1 MRYNIFRKKVF
12 AFLVVAQLLLT
23 IGCGE
28 SGNNS
33 LNTPIRKEEVVVYQ
47 YAPAVLLLDN
57 AEQDR
62 LDDAK
67 FSVSGCKSG
76 FMKEAS
82 ILSEIALYIGD
93 QSCLVK
99 LLEFRVDDE
108 TYIPSAEDPFSTWL
122 SGDTAVFKSTFDIS
136 RAVQVKVEKQ
146 VSSPVQPKEIV
157 KYQIGSLSSGESKT
171 SPVQTIELPRPI
183 VSIDTAP
190 KFKLAQVNL
199 LGFTREGKG
208 QFQFTLECKS
218 KLVGKGLNSKC
229 GEESLGALSYVLVR
243 DDWSGHPTVFEAM
256 QLFSKDAKRVSVSD
270 IISSSKN
277 RLGGFRT
284 KTAKDKD
291 VLVGPRPITEVAKM
305 LFILRNATGG
315 FSIYQIEG
323 SYGL

>member
-1 MRYNIFRKKVF
+1 MFS
-12 AFLVVAQLLLT
+12 FLVVAQLLT

-28 SGNNS
+28 KGNSS
-33 LNTPIRKEEVVVYQ
+33 LNAPIRKDVVIGYQ
-47 YAPAVLLLDN
+47 NTPTVLLLDN
-57 AEQDR
+57 GEQYR

-99 LLEFRVDDE
+99 LLEFRIDDE
-108 TYIPSAEDPFSTWL
+108 TYIPSAEDPFNTWL
-122 SGDTAVFKSTFDIS
+122 SGDTAVFKSTFDVS
-136 RAVQVKVEKQ
+136 KVVQVKVERQ
-146 VSSPVQPKEIV
+146 VSSPVQAKEVV
-157 KYQIGSLSSGESKT
+157 KYQFGSISSGESKT
-171 SPVQTIELPRPI
+171 SPIQTIELPRPI
-183 VSIDTAP
+183 VSIDTSP
-190 KFKLAQVNL
+190 KFKLVQLSL

-208 QFQFTLECKS
+208 QFQFALECKS
-218 KLVGKGLNSKC
+218 KLVGTGLSSKC
-229 GEESLGALSYVLVR
+229 ADEPLSALSYALVR

-256 QLFSKDAKRVSVSD
+256 QLFSKDAKRVSASD

-291 VLVGPRPITEVAKM
+291 VLVGPLPITEAAKM

-315 FSIYQIEG
+315 FSIYQIE
-323 SYGL
+323 SNYGL

>member
-1 MRYNIFRKKVF
+1 MLF
-12 AFLVVAQLLLT
+12 FLVVAQLLLI

-28 SGNNS
+28 NGNS
-33 LNTPIRKEEVVVYQ
+33 RLVVPTRKEAVITYQNTPT
-47 YAPAVLLLDN
+47 VLLLDN
-57 AEQDR
+57 AEQYR
-62 LDDAK
+62 PDDAK

-99 LLEFRVDDE
+99 LLEFRIDDE
-108 TYIPSAEDPFSTWL
+108 TYIPSAEDPFNTWL
-122 SGDTAVFKSTFDIS
+122 SGDTAVFKSTFDGS
-136 RAVQVKVEKQ
+136 KVVQVKVEKQ
-146 VSSPVQPKEIV
+146 VSSPVQAKEIV
-157 KYQIGSLSSGESKT
+157 QYQFGSISSGESKT
-171 SPVQTIELPRPI
+171 SPIQTIELPRPI
-183 VSIDTAP
+183 VSIDTSP
-190 KFKLAQVNL
+190 KFKLAQVTM

-229 GEESLGALSYVLVR
+229 ADEPLSALSYVLVR
-243 DDWSGHPTVFEAM
+243 DDWGSHPTVFEAM
-256 QLFSKDAKRVSVSD
+256 QLFSKDGKRVSASD
-270 IISSSKN
+270 IISPSKS

-284 KTAKDKD
+284 KTAKDRD
-291 VLVGPRPITEVAKM
+291 VLVGPRPITEAAKM

-315 FSIYQIEG
+315 FSIFQIEG